1 MSTAVMTSLPV
12 LSKPPMDP
20 PTTALPPLPYNKTRK
35 SLPVISKVS
44 GDPNITLSP
53 TKLRSPS
60 NSLRPSAL
68 LAPHHHASSPSV
80 PTIRSTSS
88 LGKAS
93 GLIPEKTLRKTISIA
108 SFPQPP
114 KPNPSPIATA
124 PANSISSSRRGL
136 SDVSSTGTSSSRPK
150 RPSRVSTA
158 TTVSSYRGSQTP
170 SLLNGGGDGKS
181 IPITASHRV
190 SDGSNPSPPHSRSS
204 SAQGS
209 CSTSATTFEDT
220 DDLPRRGRE
229 DAEGLQ
235 DNDRNSRGKE
245 VKGNVI
251 VSVRV
256 RPDSGAQE
264 SSQAD
269 GEWMVDGRRSLVAY
283 RGREGGDYHYGKFA
297 IGFSYSNTDHVQ
309 ITSLPFMI
317 TMPKFMILRRR
328 D

>member
-1 MSTAVMTSLPV
+1 MSTAVTTSLPV
-12 LSKPPMDP
+12 LSRPPMDP

-35 SLPVISKVS
+35 SLPVITKVS
-44 GDPNITLSP
+44 ADPNITLSP

-80 PTIRSTSS
+80 PTIRSSSS

-93 GLIPEKTLRKTISIA
+93 GLLPEKTLRKTISIA

-114 KPNPSPIATA
+114 KPNTSPITIT
-124 PANSISSSRRGL
+124 PVNSGPSSRRGL
-136 SDVSSTGTSSSRPK
+136 SDVSSTGTTSSSRSK

-220 DDLPRRGRE
+220 DDVPRRGRE
-229 DAEGLQ
+229 DADGLQ

-283 RGREGGDYHYGKFA
+283 RGREGGDYHYGKLDVETKFP
-297 IGFSYSNTDHVQ
+297 GTDYV
-309 ITSLPFMI
+309 
-317 TMPKFMILRRR
+317 
-328 D
+328 